1 MLGAMGVRAR
11 MASALLFASALAFA
25 SASAHSANVDAS
37 VAVEGVREAAG
48 ARRDD
53 RDDTPQISPSE
64 HCAEEPLQYV
74 SGKYVC
80 E

>member
-1 MLGAMGVRAR
+1 MGVRAR
-11 MASALLFASALAFA
+11 MASAFLLFTFTFA
-25 SASAHSANVDAS
+25 SSNSANVDAS

-53 RDDTPQISPSE
+53 TPQISPSE

-74 SGKYVC
+74 LDKYVC

>member
-11 MASALLFASALAFA
+11 MASALFAFA
-25 SASAHSANVDAS
+25 SASANSANVDAS

-48 ARRDD
+48 ASRDD

-74 SGKYVC
+74 SDKYVC
-80 E
+80 Q

>member
-1 MLGAMGVRAR
+1 MGVRAR
-11 MASALLFASALAFA
+11 MASALLFAFA
-25 SASAHSANVDAS
+25 SASANSANVDAS
-37 VAVEGVREAAG
+37 G

-53 RDDTPQISPSE
+53 RDDTPHISPSE

-74 SGKYVC
+74 SDKYVC